1 MTTHLTE
8 SQLVDYAHGML
19 PAQEDARVLSHLH
32 ACADCA
38 AALDAEMRIIEALR
52 AHVRETDVELP
63 STVKAAIWARVREA
77 QPSPLSR
84 FRAFWRPVVALPVA
98 AALAAG
104 IYFGTTQ
111 LTPRPA
117 PAIDASYYLQDAA
130 AVDATMPL
138 GSKVAATANAAE

>member
-32 ACADCA
+32 TCAQCA
-38 AALDAEMRIIEALR
+38 AALDAEMRIVEALR
-52 AHVRETDVELP
+52 DHVRKTDVEMP
-63 STVKAAIWARVREA
+63 PAVKAAIWARVREA
-77 QPSPLSR
+77 QPSPFAR
-84 FRAFWRPVVALPVA
+84 FRTFLRPVIALPAA

-111 LTPRPA
+111 LTARPT

-138 GSKVAATANAAE
+138 GSKVSATANAAE